1 MNRRITGRMTLAPK
15 SEPSQAVAA
24 ESGSSVVLWARLRL
38 EAEKAVGSERA
49 LGPLLVNSI
58 LNRSTFEDAVIH
70 RVAARLG
77 NESVPAAP
85 ISDAFA
91 QAIADDPAIAA
102 GFRRDLLAALECNL
116 ACGRLLQAFLYFN
129 GFHALQTHRLAHWL
143 WRGGRRD
150 FARYLRSRSSDLFQT
165 DIDPAARLGAGIF
178 LKRATGFVVGSTAV
192 IDDDVSILQN
202 VTLGGAGRKGADRHP
217 KIRRGAMI
225 GAGAKILGNIEIGS
239 GARIAAGSLVL
250 HPVAPNATVAGV
262 PARPVGPAAD
272 SEPADGANL
281 TPGWLACD
289 SFACSI

>member
-1 MNRRITGRMTLAPK
+1 MALAPK
-15 SEPSQAVAA
+15 SEPSQTIAA
-24 ESGSSVVLWARLRL
+24 APAFSIALWTRLRL
-38 EAEKAVGSERA
+38 EAEEAVGAERA
-49 LGPLLVNSI
+49 LAPLLVNSI

-102 GFRRDLLAALECNL
+102 AFRRDLLAALESNI
-116 ACGRLLQAFLYFN
+116 ACGRLLEAFLYFN
-129 GFHALQTHRLAHWL
+129 GFHAIQTHRLAHWL

-165 DIDPAARLGAGIF
+165 DIDPAAHIGAGIF

-202 VTLGGAGRKGADRHP
+202 VTLGGAGKEGVDRHP

-225 GAGAKILGNIEIGS
+225 GAGARILGNIEIGS
-239 GARIAAGSLVL
+239 GSRIAAGSLVL

-262 PARPVGPAAD
+262 PGRPVGTAAD
-272 SEPADGANL
+272 AEATRCANQL
-281 TPGWLACD
+281 PGWLAYEA
-289 SFACSI
+289 FACSI